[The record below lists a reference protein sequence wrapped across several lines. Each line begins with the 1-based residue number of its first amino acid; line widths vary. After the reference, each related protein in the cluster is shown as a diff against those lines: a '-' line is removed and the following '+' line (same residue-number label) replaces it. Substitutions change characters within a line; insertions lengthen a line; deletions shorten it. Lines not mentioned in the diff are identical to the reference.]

1 MQQIGEATARVFKT
15 LAGVDKDEPAGAWV
29 FALYGFLFCIAFMLL
44 LGWLIGPA
52 A

>member
-29 FALYGFLFCIAFMLL
+29 FALYGFLFCIAFMLVV
-44 LGWLIGPA
+44 GWLIGPTS
-52 A
+52 